1 MSITVVKK
9 ERKMKNHFV
18 IGFDGFL
25 QRENR
30 LSFEVAK
37 ERWKQYIGNK
47 NLYQY
52 DCSVHEV
59 NEAGD
64 IVRRVEYAELRA

>member
-1 MSITVVKK
+1 
-9 ERKMKNHFV
+9 MKHHFV

-37 ERWKQYIGNK
+37 ERWNRYVLNK
-47 NLYQY
+47 LLYQY
-52 DCSVHEV
+52 DCSVYEV
-59 NEAGD
+59 TETGD